1 MNTLPQTH
9 RKSAGFTLVE
19 MIGVLAVI
27 AILASLLVPR
37 VFQAIGDSKINNA
50 ASTVNSIKSGVSEYY
65 GRYGKIGGVAGASLN
80 FAATNVVRDWDTAV
94 LLREGFIEKPFSVRI
109 GNGKIG
115 STASPEGTYL
125 QVLKIN
131 SNTTSTKPADAADDL
146 DLGAYDLDGA
156 TPDNDVSGAL
166 VVEAVIMEVD
176 PQDAKDFNDRIDGP
190 TLGAASLTAS
200 DKKGR
205 VKYHYDSTAGTCE
218 VRVYIAHK

>member
-1 MNTLPQTH
+1 MNTLPTTH

-65 GRYGKIGGVAGASLN
+65 GRYGKIGGAGGTNLTVAVGTPSAN
-80 FAATNVVRDWDTAV
+80 WDSTV

-109 GNGKIG
+109 GNGLIG
-115 STASPEGTYL
+115 STAGGSHL
-125 QVLKIN
+125 QVVNILGNTN
-131 SNTTSTKPADAADDL
+131 SPTALNG
-146 DLGAYDLDGA
+146 GAYNLDGA
-156 TPDNDVSGAL
+156 NPANDISGAL
-166 VVEAVIMEVD
+166 LVEAVIEGVD
-176 PQDAKDFNDRIDGP
+176 PQDAKDFNDRIDGSS
-190 TLGAASLTAS
+190 LGAALGS
-200 DKKGR
+200 DDLLGR
-205 VKYHYDSTAGTCE
+205 VKYDVTTNNTAS